1 LIAYFVLGIALLI
14 GCYLVARWFVV
25 AEPRQVLRIARVV
38 LFIVAILF
46 AGTVIFAGRH
56 ILAMLA
62 LPALIPFLINLR
74 AMYRRAKSARGPSSG
89 QTSEIA
95 TRFFKMRLDHDSGN
109 MSGAILEGR
118 FQGRMLEELSLEQ
131 LIELW
136 QETSAEDPQ
145 SAAVLEAY
153 LERVHGDAWR
163 EGAGG
168 RGGGARSSGAMTR
181 EEAYAI
187 LGLEPGASPK
197 QVHDAHRQLMQ
208 KLHPDRGGSNYLAA
222 KINQAKDLLLGE

>member
-1 LIAYFVLGIALLI
+1 MIAYFVLGIALLI
-14 GCYLVARWFVV
+14 GCYMVARWFVV

-118 FQGRMLEELSLEQ
+118 FHGRMLEELSLEQ

-153 LERVHGDAWR
+153 LERVHGGAWR
-163 EGAGG
+163 ETVEG
-168 RGGGARSSGAMTR
+168 RGSARSSGAMTR

>member
-1 LIAYFVLGIALLI
+1 MIAYFALGFALLI

-25 AEPRQVLRIARVV
+25 AEPRQVLRIVRVV

-46 AGTVIFAGRH
+46 AGTLIFAGRNM
-56 ILAMLA
+56 LALWA

-74 AMYRRAKSARGPSSG
+74 AMYRRARSAAGPSSG

-95 TRFFKMRLDHDSGN
+95 TRFFKMRLDHDSGA

-153 LERVHGDAWR
+153 LERVHGEAWR
-163 EGAGG
+163 ETVEG
-168 RGGGARSSGAMTR
+168 RGGAKSSGAMTR

-187 LGLEPGASPK
+187 LGLEPGASK
-197 QVHDAHRQLMQ
+197 KAIHDAHRRLMQ
-208 KLHPDRGGSNYLAA
+208 KLHPDLGGSNFLAA
-222 KINQAKDLLLGE
+222 KINEAKDLLDG

>member
-1 LIAYFVLGIALLI
+1 LIAYVILGIALLI
-14 GCYLVARWFVV
+14 GCYLVARWFVM

-46 AGTVIFAGRH
+46 AGVLIFAGRH
-56 ILAMLA
+56 ALAVLA

-74 AMYRRAKSARGPSSG
+74 AMVRRARSAAGPSPG
-89 QTSEIA
+89 RTSEIA
-95 TRFFKMRLDHDSGN
+95 TRFFKMRLDHDSGT

-153 LERVHGDAWR
+153 LERVHGEAWR
-163 EGAGG
+163 EAVEG
-168 RGGGARSSGAMTR
+168 RGGARSSGAMTR

-187 LGLEPGASPK
+187 LDLETGASK
-197 QVHDAHRQLMQ
+197 KEIHGAHRQLMQ

>member
-1 LIAYFVLGIALLI
+1 MIAYVILGIALLI

-46 AGTVIFAGRH
+46 AGVLIFAGRH
-56 ILAMLA
+56 ALAVLA

-74 AMYRRAKSARGPSSG
+74 AMLRRARSAAGPSPG

-95 TRFFKMRLDHDSGN
+95 TRFFKMRLDHDSGT

-131 LIELW
+131 LIERVDGPYLD
-136 QETSAEDPQ
+136 AE
-145 SAAVLEAY
+145 VF
-153 LERVHGDAWR
+153 
-163 EGAGG
+163 
-168 RGGGARSSGAMTR
+168 
-181 EEAYAI
+181 
-187 LGLEPGASPK
+187 
-197 QVHDAHRQLMQ
+197 
-208 KLHPDRGGSNYLAA
+208 AA
-222 KINQAKDLLLGE
+222 KARALLNGERTLYKYSSLESVVTLDRHIASRARRASTFCKSRLNRGPI